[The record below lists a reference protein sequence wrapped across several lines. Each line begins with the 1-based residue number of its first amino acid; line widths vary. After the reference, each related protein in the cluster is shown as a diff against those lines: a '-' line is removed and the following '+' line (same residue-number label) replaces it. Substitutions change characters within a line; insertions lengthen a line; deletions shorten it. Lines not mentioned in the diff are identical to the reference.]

1 MRTSIWL
8 QYKSF
13 HCVGSEYIVVFL
25 QGVFRLLWNYYW
37 WQLEL
42 LVGRGVLIQHSLRSK
57 LNNLLPSVFFS
68 VLTFDYRI
76 PFEAQIQQNERRKLI
91 NKMIIDVGVT
101 EVSFGIWGSK
111 GGSRS
116 YVVGF
121 PNPLPGTSFTEL
133 FNLPKVSR
141 GIRFGFKDQDTICWS
156 NWISFTWVR
165 THQPCFSFR
174 CSHYF
179 EIRRPI
185 SDAQYWHVCTQSVII
200 ISENII
206 S

>member
-1 MRTSIWL
+1 MIWL
-8 QYKSF
+8 IGKLYENVNLNTIQMFSLCWKWIYCF
-13 HCVGSEYIVVFL
+13 FL

-42 LVGRGVLIQHSLRSK
+42 LVGRGVLTQHSLRSK

-121 PNPLPGTSFTEL
+121 PNPLTGTSFTEL
-133 FNLPKVSR
+133 FNRPEVSH
-141 GIRFGFKDQDTICWS
+141 GIRFGFKDQDTIWWS
-156 NWISFTWVR
+156 K
-165 THQPCFSFR
+165 
-174 CSHYF
+174 
-179 EIRRPI
+179 
-185 SDAQYWHVCTQSVII
+185 
-200 ISENII
+200 
-206 S
+206 